1 MRRTL
6 LTLLFVSTAVTAHA
20 QSPYVAATIGADIS
34 RFSHS
39 ESNVLTNNPPSS
51 SDVLSWSLRLG
62 TDIGQNWGTELE
74 FVRSGE
80 SHDSV
85 PTGVAI
91 PLAAGNLSVITPE
104 ALARSIATALP
115 VANLSTDVRRSHYD
129 FDGVAWARQ
138 HLTGSIE
145 LVYLG
150 GIVFGR
156 QRTEISQTFP
166 AGTRTLVPIP
176 GGVFRTVN
184 IDYAVRPL
192 IGTEAR
198 IGLTSHVRLIPGI
211 RLQGAGDGW
220 LFRPYAGLGWF
231 F

>member
-1 MRRTL
+1 MRRSL
-6 LTLLFVSTAVTAHA
+6 FTLLFVLVAVAADA

-34 RFSHS
+34 RFSRT
-39 ESNVLTNNPPSS
+39 ESNAFRSPSDDS
-51 SDVLSWSLRLG
+51 EVVSWSLRLG

-80 SHDSV
+80 SHSSV
-85 PTGVAI
+85 PTGVPI
-91 PLAAGNLSVITPE
+91 PFAGGVLSGATPE
-104 ALARSIATALP
+104 DLVRAIGIASP
-115 VANLSTDVRRSHYD
+115 IANLSTDVRRSHSD

-138 HLTGSIE
+138 RVNGSID

-150 GIVFGR
+150 GVAFGR

-166 AGTRTLVPIP
+166 TGIRALVPIP
-176 GGVFRTVN
+176 GGAFRTTT
-184 IDYAVRPL
+184 IDYSVRPL

-211 RLQGAGDGW
+211 RLQGLANGW
-220 LFRPYAGLGWF
+220 LLRPYAGLGWF